1 MGAASSPEG
10 PKQQLICS
18 PYSAP
23 TMDVAESGKWT
34 EEDTA
39 LCREAIESGI
49 AVGKA
54 TGKPLTFADVR
65 AQYDDYE
72 PVRAGLVDYETF
84 TKDRIV
90 ARPFDR

>member
-1 MGAASSPEG
+1 
-10 PKQQLICS
+10 
-18 PYSAP
+18 
-23 TMDVAESGKWT
+23 MDAVEAGKWT

-39 LCREAIESGI
+39 LCKEAIDSGI
-49 AVGKA
+49 AVDKA
-54 TGKPLTFADVR
+54 TGKPLTFADIR

-84 TKDRIV
+84 TRDKIE